1 MLYAEVDPR
10 LQRYCIVDGSRLH
23 LKIHGVPMSDE
34 LLDAAIRAVRM
45 NANITALTLSHLGCG
60 PKMAVVVADMLE
72 HKSSLTSCDLSGN
85 SIGSHGSKCL
95 SLSLHANA
103 RLRRL
108 SLRQCNLGS
117 DGIADWAMFIQR
129 GRNTVLDMLDLSRNR
144 IDDDGA
150 AMLASA
156 LQQLKFT
163 PTPTRKWRINLL
175 GNAITDAGVA
185 HLASAMKK
193 CTVVTSID
201 VANSKAYGIEQPER
215 VVFIE
220 HCARR
225 NTRQV
230 AHQVAEEVV
239 RAMAQSERKAEI
251 TRLEHV
257 QLTEVD
263 CVSLG
268 HALRRSHATTH
279 LVLRNNTLTLAG
291 LRLFA
296 PSLSVSMS
304 LFSITL
310 VDNNVGG
317 DGLFALL
324 MAIRD
329 NSTEWPLRELHII
342 NSTATCPTWPRRL
355 NAHIYHTFVQGTVRL
370 TALTLANC
378 GLQDVDVAALVAGIA
393 WGCSFERLNLARNHM
408 TDHVLSVFQVLFHR
422 CLTLQSLDVGGN
434 QCTLNGVVDLVKAA
448 VNHPRLHALHLG
460 RFPCLDNAI
469 LRIDAVVQTSSQ
481 LRILE
486 VSASHE
492 HSKYAP
498 VMMALRAKVQANH
511 HQHKL
516 NISSTTTINSPSE
529 QNHANN
535 ADNGGGKDQHVRWC
549 RMQYVAR
556 QVARDAIAWHLR
568 PVTVLY
574 VAEQLCMQRQDMNAT
589 VVLDTHAMTV
599 NDWNVSLVWDL
610 MVEVLCMHRCDL
622 NVHIVYECLSMAG
635 EDSRR

>member
-1 MLYAEVDPR
+1 
-10 LQRYCIVDGSRLH
+10 
-23 LKIHGVPMSDE
+23 
-34 LLDAAIRAVRM
+34 
-45 NANITALTLSHLGCG
+45 
-60 PKMAVVVADMLE
+60 MLE

-85 SIGSHGSKCL
+85 SIGSHVS
-95 SLSLHANA
+95 S
-103 RLRRL
+103 
-108 SLRQCNLGS
+108 
-117 DGIADWAMFIQR
+117 
-129 GRNTVLDMLDLSRNR
+129 LSRNR

-342 NSTATCPTWPRRL
+342 NSTAT
-355 NAHIYHTFVQGTVRL
+355 Y
-370 TALTLANC
+370 
-378 GLQDVDVAALVAGIA
+378 
-393 WGCSFERLNLARNHM
+393 
-408 TDHVLSVFQVLFHR
+408 
-422 CLTLQSLDVGGN
+422 
-434 QCTLNGVVDLVKAA
+434 
-448 VNHPRLHALHLG
+448 
-460 RFPCLDNAI
+460 
-469 LRIDAVVQTSSQ
+469 
-481 LRILE
+481 
-486 VSASHE
+486 
-492 HSKYAP
+492 
-498 VMMALRAKVQANH
+498 
-511 HQHKL
+511 
-516 NISSTTTINSPSE
+516 
-529 QNHANN
+529 
-535 ADNGGGKDQHVRWC
+535 QHVRWC

>member
-1 MLYAEVDPR
+1 
-10 LQRYCIVDGSRLH
+10 
-23 LKIHGVPMSDE
+23 
-34 LLDAAIRAVRM
+34 
-45 NANITALTLSHLGCG
+45 
-60 PKMAVVVADMLE
+60 MLE

-129 GRNTVLDMLDLSRNR
+129 GRNTVLDMLEYVSISRLTMYNRVSSLSRNR

-163 PTPTRKWRINLL
+163 PTPTRKWCINLL

-342 NSTATCPTWPRRL
+342 NSTATCW
-355 NAHIYHTFVQGTVRL
+355 Y
-370 TALTLANC
+370 
-378 GLQDVDVAALVAGIA
+378 
-393 WGCSFERLNLARNHM
+393 
-408 TDHVLSVFQVLFHR
+408 
-422 CLTLQSLDVGGN
+422 
-434 QCTLNGVVDLVKAA
+434 
-448 VNHPRLHALHLG
+448 
-460 RFPCLDNAI
+460 
-469 LRIDAVVQTSSQ
+469 
-481 LRILE
+481 
-486 VSASHE
+486 
-492 HSKYAP
+492 
-498 VMMALRAKVQANH
+498 
-511 HQHKL
+511 
-516 NISSTTTINSPSE
+516 
-529 QNHANN
+529 
-535 ADNGGGKDQHVRWC
+535 
-549 RMQYVAR
+549 
-556 QVARDAIAWHLR
+556 
-568 PVTVLY
+568 LY
-574 VAEQLCMQRQDMNAT
+574 
-589 VVLDTHAMTV
+589 
-599 NDWNVSLVWDL
+599 
-610 MVEVLCMHRCDL
+610 
-622 NVHIVYECLSMAG
+622 
-635 EDSRR
+635 